1 MTVGKVCADGERYM
15 RWFISTRYFFAHKR
29 QSLVCIAGVTISVT
43 MFIAMLSMMNGFT
56 DKFIVETVESSGHIT
71 VHDEPRE
78 TETQILERFTPHPDA
93 LLAIARTKPREHV
106 KQIKNPTGL
115 IAQLRRMPG
124 IVAAAPEVTGEAIA
138 SYGTKNVNL
147 QIFGVE
153 PEQQQRVTTIGEDVT
168 EGDFKRLRTTAD
180 GVIMGSGLMK
190 VMGAKLDDTVV
201 LTSNTGG
208 RTNGRIVGVFE
219 TGVTPVDYSRAF
231 MLINSAQTLLDKKN
245 VVNRIVLRTDDY
257 TRSEAYAAQIESIC
271 GYKTESWQEASA
283 NFLKIFKVQTVI
295 TYVIT
300 GALLIVAAFGVLNIL
315 IMAVLERVNDIAILK
330 SFGLSRGDVTLIYLF
345 QGLVI
350 GLIGATLGVGI
361 GKLCVEGLRR
371 LPIKVEGL
379 VKSEG
384 LLMSESVA
392 MYVQAFVAALLV
404 TMFAAMYPARRA
416 AKYDPVEVI
425 RGAH

>member
-1 MTVGKVCADGERYM
+1 M
-15 RWFISTRYFFAHKR
+15 RWFISTRYFFSHKR

-43 MFIAMLSMMNGFT
+43 MFIAMLAMMNGFT
-56 DKFIVETVESSGHIT
+56 DKFIYETVESSGHVT

-78 TETQILERFTPHPDA
+78 RDTQILERFTRSPDA
-93 LLAIARTKPREHV
+93 LLAIERTKPRENI
-106 KQIKNPTGL
+106 KQIKNPSGL

-138 SYGTKNVNL
+138 TYGTKHVNM
-147 QIFGVE
+147 QIVGIE
-153 PEQQQRVTTIGEDVT
+153 PEQQQRVTTIGDDLK

-180 GVIMGSGLMK
+180 GVVIGSGLQK
-190 VMGAKLDDTVV
+190 VLGAKLDDTVV

-208 RTNGRIVGVFE
+208 RTSARIVGIFE
-219 TGVTPVDYSRAF
+219 TGVTPVDYSRAY
-231 MLINSAQTLLDKKN
+231 MLVNSAQTLLDKKN
-245 VVNRIVLRTDDY
+245 VINRIVLRTDDY
-257 TRSEAYAAQIESIC
+257 TQAEAYAAQIESIC
-271 GYKTESWQEASA
+271 GYRTESWQEASA

-330 SFGLSRGDVTLIYLF
+330 SFGFSRSDITLVYIC

-350 GLIGATLGVGI
+350 GLIGATTGVI
-361 GKLCVEGLRR
+361 SGKLVVEGLRR

-384 LLMSESVA
+384 LMMSENA
-392 MYVQAFVAALLV
+392 GMYIQAFCASIAIVIL
-404 TMFAAMYPARRA
+404 AAMYPARRA

>member
-1 MTVGKVCADGERYM
+1 M
-15 RWFISTRYFFAHKR
+15 RWFISTRYFFSHKR

-43 MFIAMLSMMNGFT
+43 MFIAMLSMMNGFS
-56 DKFIVETVESSGHIT
+56 DKFIMETVEASGHVT

-78 TETQILERFTPHPDA
+78 RETQILERFTPDPDA
-93 LLAIARTKPREHV
+93 LLAISRTKPRENV

-147 QIFGVE
+147 QIVGIE
-153 PEQQQRVTTIGEDVT
+153 PEQQQRVTTIGNDLM
-168 EGDFKRLRTTAD
+168 EGDFTRLRTTAD
-180 GVIMGSGLMK
+180 GVVVGSGIMK
-190 VMGAKLDDTVV
+190 VLGAKLDDTVV

-208 RTNGRIVGVFE
+208 RTSGRIVGVFE
-219 TGVTPVDYSRAF
+219 TGVTPVDYSRAY
-231 MLINSAQTLLDKKN
+231 MLVNSAQTLLDKKN
-245 VVNRIVLRTDDY
+245 IINRIILRTDDY
-257 TRSEAYAAQIESIC
+257 EQAEAYAAQIESIC
-271 GYKTESWQEASA
+271 GYRTESWQEASA

-300 GALLIVAAFGVLNIL
+300 GALLIVAAFGVLNIM

-330 SFGLSRGDVTLIYLF
+330 SFGLSRWDVTLVYLW
-345 QGLVI
+345 QGMVI
-350 GLIGATLGVGI
+350 GLIGAVMGVAM
-361 GKLCVEGLRR
+361 GKLVVEGLRR

-384 LLMSESVA
+384 LLMSENVS
-392 MYVQAFVAALLV
+392 MYVQAFVASVLITIV
-404 TMFAAMYPARRA
+404 AAAYPARRA
-416 AKYDPVEVI
+416 ATYDPVEVI

>member
-1 MTVGKVCADGERYM
+1 M